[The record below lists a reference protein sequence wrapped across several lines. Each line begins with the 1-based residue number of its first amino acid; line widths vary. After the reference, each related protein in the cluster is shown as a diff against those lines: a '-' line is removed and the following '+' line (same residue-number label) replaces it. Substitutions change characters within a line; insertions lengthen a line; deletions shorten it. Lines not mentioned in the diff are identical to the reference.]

1 MRQRIVYVFIFL
13 VAVTPRVL
21 ALDAYVAP
29 DEGKWI
35 YRSAHFLSALLE
47 GDLARMT
54 SAAATPEV
62 EVLAPAVPTMWAG
75 GLGLLLK
82 YWVDGPDQW
91 GSLADYLR
99 SVPDETEKIPL
110 GFYPWARL
118 PMALL
123 ASLAVPLFYFLLR
136 RLVEPDAALLAA
148 LLIALD
154 PFFLGLSRVIHHD
167 APVSIFIVISL
178 LALLVYRWRAGSLL
192 SPWLLLSGAGAGLAL
207 LTKPTALY
215 LVVFAGL
222 FLLLDGGLP
231 RRVAEWRQRLL
242 AGGLWLLVAAVV
254 FVAAWPALWA
264 APVDTVVTLAARAG
278 AEGED
283 NNYSLV
289 PAPGEPLPELGC
301 LFYPVNWL
309 FKSTLPQL
317 IGLVGLLLA
326 LALGW
331 SPGLRAEMGRTHW
344 TARWLALFVL
354 LFWLLLLPAG
364 TRDIRY
370 FLPGAL
376 VLVVLAA
383 VGAVFLARRLGWSAA
398 WAGQTLLAVQIVLV
412 LVYYPYFVNY
422 WNPVLGGP
430 WLAPRLVKIGS
441 GEGLDRIGR
450 YLSQKPN
457 AAELTVATSFWESFV
472 PFFPG
477 RYTKAHYDDE
487 ADYILIYLRQ
497 IQNRNPFPEYWTYF
511 SGQAPEYKVS
521 LAGTDYAWL
530 YPGPQLRVVRNAEFG
545 PGLALAGYRLEEP
558 AARPGRTARLTLVWA
573 GANPAVAARPVTVKV
588 GDELGRVWVE
598 AGGPLLAPDG
608 PSPVEG
614 HYGLAFPADI
624 PPGEYDLWVSLAGE
638 QGEQIVKVG
647 QVPVR

>member
-1 MRQRIVYVFIFL
+1 MRQRIVYVLIFL

-35 YRSAHFLSALLE
+35 YRSAHFLSALRA

-62 EVLAPAVPTMWAG
+62 EVLAPAVPTLWAG

-82 YWVDGPDQW
+82 YAMDGPGQW

-110 GFYPWARL
+110 GFYPWTRL
-118 PMALL
+118 PIALL

-167 APVSIFIVISL
+167 APVSIFTVISL
-178 LALLVYRWRAGSLL
+178 LALLVYRWRAGRLL

-231 RRVAEWRQRLL
+231 RRAAEWRQRLL

-264 APVDTVVTLAARAG
+264 APVDTVVTMAARAG
-278 AEGED
+278 GEGED

-289 PAPGEPLPELGC
+289 PAPGEPLPELGF

-317 IGLVGLLLA
+317 IGLAGLLLA
-326 LALGW
+326 LARGW
-331 SPGLRAEMGRTHW
+331 SPGLRAEMGRTRW
-344 TARWLALFVL
+344 TVRWLGLFVL

-370 FLPGAL
+370 FLPGGL
-376 VLVVLAA
+376 VLLVLAA
-383 VGAVFLARRLGWSAA
+383 VGAVALARRLGWPAA
-398 WAGQTLLAVQIVLV
+398 WAGQALLAVQIVLV

-441 GEGLDRIGR
+441 GEGLDRVGR

-530 YPGPQLRVVRNAEFG
+530 YPGPQLRVVRNAAFDS
-545 PGLALAGYRLEEP
+545 GLTLAGYRLDGP
-558 AARPGRTARLTLVWA
+558 AAQPGQPARLTLVWA
-573 GANPAVAARPVTVKV
+573 GVNPAVAARPVTVKV

-614 HYGLAFPADI
+614 HYRLEFPADI

-638 QGEQIVKVG
+638 EGEQIIKVG

>member
-1 MRQRIVYVFIFL
+1 MRQQAVYLFIFL
-13 VAVTPRVL
+13 VAFVPRGL

-47 GDLARMT
+47 GDLAGMT

-82 YWVDGPDQW
+82 YRVDGPDRW

-99 SVPDETEKIPL
+99 AVPAETEKIPL
-110 GFYPWARL
+110 GFYPWSRL
-118 PMALL
+118 PAALL
-123 ASLAVPLFYFLLR
+123 TALAVLLIFFLLQ

-167 APVSIFIVISL
+167 ALVSVFIISAL
-178 LALLVYRWRAGSLL
+178 LALLVYRWRATALF
-192 SPWLLLSGAGAGLAL
+192 SPWLLLSGASAGLAL

-231 RRVAEWRQRLL
+231 RRAAEWRQRLL
-242 AGGLWLLVAAVV
+242 AGGLWALVAVVV
-254 FVAAWPALWA
+254 FVAAWPAMWV
-264 APVDTVVTLAARAG
+264 APVDAVAELAARAG
-278 AEGED
+278 SEGED
-283 NNYSLV
+283 NNYSLL
-289 PAPGEPLPELGC
+289 PAPGEPLPELGF

-309 FKSTLPQL
+309 FKSTLPE
-317 IGLVGLLLA
+317 LVGLAGLFAGLA
-326 LALGW
+326 RGW
-331 SPGLRAEMGRTHW
+331 SPGLRAETGPTRW
-344 TARWLALFVL
+344 VVRWLGLFVL

-370 FLPGAL
+370 FLPGAMAL
-376 VLVVLAA
+376 YVLAA
-383 VGAVFLARRLGWSAA
+383 VGAVILARRLGWPAA
-398 WAGQTLLAVQIVLV
+398 WAGQALLAVQVILV
-412 LVYYPYFVNY
+412 MVYYPYFVNY
-422 WNPVLGGP
+422 WNPVLAGP

-441 GEGLDRIGR
+441 GEGLDRMGR

-457 AAELTVATSFWESFV
+457 AAGLTVAVSFWESFV
-472 PFFPG
+472 PYFPG
-477 RYTKAHYDDE
+477 RYTKAHYNDE
-487 ADYILIYLRQ
+487 ADYILIYVRQ
-497 IQNRNPFPEYWTYF
+497 IQNRNPFPEYWSYF
-511 SGQAPEYKVS
+511 SGQTPEYKVS
-521 LAGTDYAWL
+521 LVGTDYAWL
-530 YPGPQLRVVRNAEFG
+530 YPGPQVRVVRNAGFG
-545 PGLALAGYRLEEP
+545 AGLALRGYRLDEP
-558 AARPGRTARLTLVWA
+558 EARAGRPARLTLVWA
-573 GANPAVAARPVTVKV
+573 ATNPAMAARPVTVKV
-588 GDELGRVWVE
+588 GDELGRVWAE
-598 AGGPLLAPDG
+598 ASGPLLAPDG

-614 HYGLAFPADI
+614 HYGLEFPADI

-638 QGEQIVKVG
+638 EGEQIVKVG